1 MLKATWK
8 HPKMTQ
14 DNLGNLSWSTL
25 LQVTSKNLL
34 VLRELA
40 NKFHK
45 RLAVILSEVVGNEGL
60 EEEWQEWM

>member
-1 MLKATWK
+1 MLKATRK
-8 HPKMTQ
+8 QPKMTQ
-14 DNLGNLSWSTL
+14 DNLGNLSWSTS
-25 LQVTSKNLL
+25 LQVTSKNVL

-40 NKFHK
+40 NKFCK